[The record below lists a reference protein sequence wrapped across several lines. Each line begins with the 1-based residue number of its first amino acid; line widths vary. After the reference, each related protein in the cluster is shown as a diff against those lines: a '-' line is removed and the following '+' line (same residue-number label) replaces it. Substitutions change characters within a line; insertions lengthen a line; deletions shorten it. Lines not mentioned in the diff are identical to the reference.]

1 MDGGGRGGA
10 TSPLC
15 GAGPPDAGDGA
26 TVCVV
31 RSQRGGCAASREDA
45 PCPEPGPAVLWEPL
59 LPAQLSRRP
68 DAPGA
73 QQGPAGAATLR
84 TGCAARFAAAAEG
97 AGTAAADAAPL
108 RRL

>member
-1 MDGGGRGGA
+1 MDGGGRSGA

-15 GAGPPDAGDGA
+15 GAGPPDAGDGVA
-26 TVCVV
+26 VCVV

-73 QQGPAGAATLR
+73 QQGLAGAATLR
-84 TGCAARFAAAAEG
+84 GLCCEA
-97 AGTAAADAAPL
+97 L
-108 RRL
+108 WRL